1 MFGAFKRSRPFG
13 RCNFT
18 AYHGTYAARMGS
30 IVKKGL
36 TLGRMGEVW
45 LARSPRVAAAHAAR
59 KAAEEG
65 CPQEPI
71 AVVKV
76 QVVGSEKH
84 CPVYRPTHRFGV
96 ALYMTTSPVPP
107 QRILEVILPDPRAVA
122 EGYARARRGK
132 RFRKTGAVCP
142 PPPGTFYHRKA

>member
-1 MFGAFKRSRPFG
+1 MFGAFKKQRPFK
-13 RCNFT
+13 RCDLT

-36 TLGRMGEVW
+36 TPGRKGEVW
-45 LARSPRVAAAHAAR
+45 LARSAKAAAAHAAR

-71 AVVKV
+71 ALVKV
-76 QVVGSEKH
+76 RVVGSATE

-96 ALYMTTSPVPP
+96 ALYMTTSPIPAS
-107 QRILEVILPDPRAVA
+107 RILEVVLPDPKAVA
-122 EGYARARRGK
+122 EGHARARRGK
-132 RFRKTGAVCP
+132 RFRKSGAVCP
-142 PPPGTFYHRKA
+142 PPPGKFYHRKA